1 MRSSYVLSEVSIL
14 GLVLGVLLMYYS
26 GKKKARLRAIELA
39 LFARIITACQY
50 KVAPSGVYTFVSFR
64 VLARNHSH
72 LPFLNPPFGP
82 FVFSPAASC
91 APAYRHYH
99 PVFKAVLLLWRPT
112 RTLRVVYQP
121 GGSYYLFKFTTVC
134 SSDLGESRASATWGF
149 GLSPLPSITTS
160 PASCHRRFRLLSF
173 FLSSIDGRK
182 DKSSTD
188 LNHCRN
194 GTSYAAH

>member
-1 MRSSYVLSEVSIL
+1 
-14 GLVLGVLLMYYS
+14 
-26 GKKKARLRAIELA
+26 LA

-72 LPFLNPPFGP
+72 LPFSNPPIGP

-99 PVFKAVLLLWRPT
+99 PVFKAVLLLWQPT

-121 GGSYYLFKFTTVC
+121 GGSYCLFKFTTVC
-134 SSDLGESRASATWGF
+134 SSIGESRASATWGF

-160 PASCHRRFRLLSF
+160 SASCHRRFRLLSF
-173 FLSSIDGRK
+173 SLLLLSMEERTNPVQINYC
-182 DKSSTD
+182 
-188 LNHCRN
+188 LN
-194 GTSYAAH
+194 GTSSAAH